1 MGQIKTSDLQ
11 LDVVVL
17 IVNSFVLIRTEQ
29 KLAKMLLLNEEKKRT
44 ERLRMQNTLR
54 MGNFRN

>member
-17 IVNSFVLIRTEQ
+17 FVNSFVLIRTEQ

>member
-1 MGQIKTSDLQ
+1 MKTSDLQ